1 MTKSLET
8 RLKES
13 VSGTPL
19 LSRFPT
25 LTAPFLEQRAKD
37 TAAAALAGPN
47 LCGLAR
53 VLTSNAEAARYL
65 SHRPTLLERIAR
77 ASPLELQTRAGQLE
91 HAAAERPD
99 DLEGFLDWLRL
110 TRRDDTILA
119 ACLDFGGSLRFDE
132 TAVFLSILAEACTR
146 WALAQAEAK
155 ASSEESP
162 VLSLL
167 GMGKIAGRELTYHSD
182 LDLIFLYPDEATEVA
197 QPSRT
202 AQRLINYLTAM
213 TGAGVAYAVDSR
225 LRPSGRQGALV
236 TTYGAFERYQRE
248 HAATWEHLALMRA
261 RAIAGDTPRAQQV
274 LDHARMAALER
285 HTNPWSAIGE
295 MRARVERKR
304 GRTRSATI
312 ALKTGAGGLMDVE
325 FLASGGLLEC
335 GMSMAPGELP
345 TIAWMLRATAD
356 GPTVD
361 HLLEGYYFLRRV
373 EACNRWIAGRAEE
386 SLRLDGESI
395 DVLAELVEPGLT
407 PNALAMRLADVRQ
420 AVRSSYDAVLAA
432 GTIHALND
440 LTSLR

>member
-1 MTKSLET
+1 MTETLET
-8 RLKES
+8 RLKDS

-37 TAAAALAGPN
+37 TAAAALSGPN
-47 LCGLAR
+47 LRGLAR
-53 VLTSNAEAARYL
+53 VLASNAEAARYL
-65 SHRPTLLERIAR
+65 SHRPALLERIAR

-91 HAAAERPD
+91 RAPAESPD

-132 TAVFLSILAEACTR
+132 TTVFLSILAEACTR
-146 WALAQAEAK
+146 WALAQA
-155 ASSEESP
+155 SSEEGP

-167 GMGKIAGRELTYHSD
+167 GMGKVAGRELTYHSD
-182 LDLIFLYPDEATEVA
+182 LDLIFLYPDEATEVD

-236 TTYGAFERYQRE
+236 TTYRAFERYQRE

-274 LDHARMAALER
+274 LDHVRATALER
-285 HTNPWSAIGE
+285 HTNPWSEIAE
-295 MRARVERKR
+295 MRARVERER
-304 GRTRSATI
+304 ARAPSATI

-335 GMSMAPGELP
+335 GVAMAPGEPP
-345 TIAWMLRATAD
+345 TIAWMLRASAD

-373 EACNRWIAGRAEE
+373 EACNRWVAGRAEE

-420 AVRSSYDAVLAA
+420 TVRSSYDAVIAA
-432 GTIHALND
+432 GTIRALDN
-440 LTSLR
+440 LTS